1 MPWRCPG
8 GHKCRARTVALLLHK
23 QGCADAGVLTRSRRK
38 RCIQPVYACAAAC
51 GVALVY
57 SAVRRAVV
65 GARRKLRRTQPED
78 FIMNTAHTLI
88 IRHCAIS

>member
-8 GHKCRARTVALLLHK
+8 GHKRRARTIALLLHK

-65 GARRKLRRTQPED
+65 GARRKLRRT
-78 FIMNTAHTLI
+78 
-88 IRHCAIS
+88 